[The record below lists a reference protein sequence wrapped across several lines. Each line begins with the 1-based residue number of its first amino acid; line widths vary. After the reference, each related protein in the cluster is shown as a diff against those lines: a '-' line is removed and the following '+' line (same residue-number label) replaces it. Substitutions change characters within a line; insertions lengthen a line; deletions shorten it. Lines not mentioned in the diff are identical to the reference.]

1 MRNKVITAFFFVA
14 TIVLVGQRTFAQSTF
29 GSIVGTVQDQTG
41 AVIGRTSVV
50 VRNVDENISQKQES
64 NGSGEFLFLNLKPG
78 NYEISASR
86 NGFNRTLI
94 SDIHL
99 DARQE
104 RRVNLQLSI
113 EKVRQEIEVKAS
125 VAAINTEDATIAD
138 SKNGQ
143 QIAELPVNYRGAT
156 TSPLAALVAV
166 PGVQQDSS
174 GRLSIGGGLPST
186 IDFSLDGISTANIR
200 VTGPNQNMY
209 PSSESISEFRVS
221 AVDNNAEFAQ
231 VGDLTVTTKS
241 GGNNFHGSAFE
252 YLQNRVL
259 DATTYGALSNPNKVN
274 NTFGASLGGP
284 VLIPHLFDGHNR
296 TFFFADYEGNTLRGT
311 TFQQD
316 YVPTLPERAGKG
328 SAIAGAP
335 VKQINSVATEI
346 LAYYPLPNTTIETS
360 NGPDDHYYNVN
371 RPTPS
376 TTKGVDVRL
385 DQVINSKQQV
395 FGRYS
400 WKTLSNTAWSGLSS
414 SAQGTL
420 LPASAISQPNNSFL
434 VSHSHVIK
442 PTLLNEFR
450 FGASLWESV
459 EKFPLNGVAVDT
471 ALGLTG
477 LDLTQQPH
485 SGAFPVFDF
494 SAGTGFS
501 PIGRQKDG
509 PTESSTY
516 EYTDNLSWI
525 EGKHTFKFGVD
536 FRKLAYRDVEHFAP
550 ADDFGTFNFYGEFT
564 GNSFQDFLSGLP
576 NDDEVAVT
584 GPNLDSRALHVGIY
598 AQDEFHL
605 TPKITASYGLR
616 WEFHP
621 PFTEQNG
628 NIANFD
634 PSTDNVIIPDSG
646 LAPAKEFLE
655 SINDCD
661 IPSYQNPSIAQCSK
675 VIKASQ
681 VGLGSGLRT
690 VYYKNFDPRLGV
702 AYRPFGD
709 SKTVIRAGIGIFTAV
724 NLGPQSFMMSGN
736 STSSFIDY
744 PNYTAP
750 GVAPLFVLPQATSPS
765 SGGVNPLVGTIG
777 TADFEYALDTHLR
790 DAESAQWN
798 LTLEREL
805 PGALTLRTSY
815 IGMNTYRLMNVV
827 DMNQVRPSSTPYNPA
842 SRPHQNWGQIF
853 VSQNNAGANY
863 QSLQVQANHPYS
875 HGLYLQGTYTLAK
888 DLTNAEGTG
897 PTGFPG
903 RLGGLY
909 TDRFD
914 PRADRGNDAGVPR
927 HRVLLTGIYQL
938 PVGKGQSIFSGA
950 RGLSQAVLGGW
961 RLSTITLL
969 ETGPFLT
976 PVSAPTCSF
985 QTSSGST
992 VDDYCGATHDD
1003 SNGKPIVG
1011 IPYDP
1016 LNINLYNSIV
1026 PNATNLTGF
1035 PPMRPDRI
1043 GNGNISNRTPRH
1055 WFDSSAFQAVPQNA
1069 GRDGTAGVG
1078 ILEGPGT
1085 IAVAGGLAK
1094 EFALSE
1100 GIKIRFES
1108 TFTNLLNHPN
1118 YAAPGSVWGTPHFG
1132 VTTSVQTAEN
1142 AGNRTGQV
1150 ALRLEF

>member
-1 MRNKVITAFFFVA
+1 MRIKVITAFLFVA
-14 TIVLVGQRTFAQSTF
+14 TSVLAGQRAIAQSTF

-41 AVIGRTSVV
+41 AVIGQTSVT
-50 VRNVDENISQKQES
+50 VRNVDENISQTQES

-78 NYEISASR
+78 TYEISSSR
-86 NGFNRTLI
+86 NGFSRI
-94 SDIHL
+94 QVSDIHL
-99 DARQE
+99 EARQE
-104 RRVNLQLSI
+104 RRVILQLSI
-113 EKVRQEIEVKAS
+113 EKVRQEVEVKAG
-125 VAAINTEDATIAD
+125 VATINTENATIAD
-138 SKNGQ
+138 SKDGQ
-143 QIAELPVNYRGAT
+143 QVAELPVNYRGAT

-209 PSSESISEFRVS
+209 PSSELISEFRVS

-241 GGNNFHGSAFE
+241 GGNTFHGSTFE

-259 DATTYGALSNPNKVN
+259 DAITYGAPSKPDKVY

-296 TFFFADYEGNTLRGT
+296 TFFFFDYEGNTLRGT
-311 TFQQD
+311 SFQQD
-316 YVPTLPERAGKG
+316 YVPTLSERAGNG
-328 SAIAGAP
+328 SAIAGGS
-335 VKQINSVATEI
+335 VSQINSVASQV
-346 LAYYPLPNTTIETS
+346 LAYYPSPNTTVQTS

-376 TTKGVDVRL
+376 TTNGVDVRI

-400 WKTLSNTAWSGLSS
+400 WKTVSSTAWSGIS
-414 SAQGTL
+414 SAAEGTL
-420 LPASAISQPNNSFL
+420 LPASAINQPNNTFL
-434 VSHSHVIK
+434 VAHSYVIK
-442 PTLLNEFR
+442 PNLLNEFR
-450 FGASLWESV
+450 FGASLWKSIEV
-459 EKFPLNGVAVDT
+459 FPLNGVAVDT

-477 LDLTQQPH
+477 LDLTQQPQA
-485 SGAFPVFDF
+485 GAFPVFNF

-516 EYTDNLSWI
+516 QYTDNISWI
-525 EGKHTFKFGVD
+525 KGRHTLKFGVD
-536 FRKLAYRDVEHFAP
+536 LRKLGYRDVEHFAP

-584 GPNLDSRALHVGIY
+584 GPDLDSRALHVGIY
-598 AQDEFHL
+598 GQDEFHL

-621 PFTEQNG
+621 PFIEENG
-628 NIANFD
+628 NLANFD
-634 PSTDNVIIPDSG
+634 PKTDDMIIPDGG
-646 LAPAKEFLE
+646 LAPATEVLE
-655 SINDCD
+655 SINDCNV
-661 IPSYQNPSIAQCSK
+661 PSYLNPAITQCTSL
-675 VIKASQ
+675 VKASQ
-681 VGLGSGLRT
+681 VGLGPGLRAA
-690 VYYKNFDPRLGV
+690 YYKNFDPRLGI

-709 SKTVIRAGIGIFTAV
+709 SKTVVRAGIGIFTAV

-736 STSSFIDY
+736 ATSSFIDY

-750 GVAPLFVLPQATSPS
+750 GVAPLFVLPQATAPL
-765 SGGVNPLVGTIG
+765 SGGANPLEGSIG
-777 TADFEYALDTHLR
+777 TADFEFGLDMHLR

-798 LTLEREL
+798 FTLEREL
-805 PGALTLRTSY
+805 HNTFTLRASY

-827 DMNQVRPSSTPYNPA
+827 DLNQVHPGSTPYNPA
-842 SRPHQNWGQIF
+842 SRPYQNWGQLFIL
-853 VSQNNAGANY
+853 QNNAGANY
-863 QSLQVQANHPYS
+863 QSLQVQADHPYS

-888 DLTNAEGTG
+888 NLTNAEGTG

-903 RLGGLY
+903 RLGGQF

-914 PRADRGNDAGVPR
+914 PRADRGNDFGTRR

-938 PVGKGQSIFSGA
+938 PVGRGQSFLTGA
-950 RGLSQAVLGGW
+950 HGLTQAILGGW
-961 RLSTITLL
+961 RLSTVTLL
-969 ETGPFLT
+969 ETGPFQT
-976 PVSAPTCSF
+976 PTSAPTCSF
-985 QTSSGST
+985 QSSSGSAI
-992 VDDYCGATHDD
+992 DDYCGATHDD
-1003 SNGKPIVG
+1003 SNGKPIIGVQ
-1011 IPYDP
+1011 YDP
-1016 LNINLYNSIV
+1016 LNINLYNSV
-1026 PNATNLTGF
+1026 ETTNLTGGT

-1043 GNGNISNRTPRH
+1043 GNGNISNHNPGH
-1055 WFDSSAFQAVPQNA
+1055 WFDANAFQAIPQNA
-1069 GRDGTAGVG
+1069 GRDGTASVG

-1085 IAVAGGLAK
+1085 IAVAAGMAK
-1094 EFALSE
+1094 EFVLAE
-1100 GIKIRFES
+1100 RVKIRFES
-1108 TFTNLLNHPN
+1108 TFTNILNHPN
-1118 YAAPGSVWGTPHFG
+1118 FAEPDSVWGTPLFG